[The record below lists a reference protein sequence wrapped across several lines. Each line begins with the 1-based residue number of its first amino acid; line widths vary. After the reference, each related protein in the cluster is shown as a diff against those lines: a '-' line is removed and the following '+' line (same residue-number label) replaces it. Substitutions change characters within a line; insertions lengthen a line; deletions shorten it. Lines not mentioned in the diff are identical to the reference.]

1 MQSNKTVI
9 HGDSI
14 TIFGDKWIAF
24 NNEEFMQRAFFSIK
38 SISMF
43 EFDNDQN
50 RLWFR
55 MKYDSQL
62 YFKQITSND
71 YDLLLKVLKIDSD

>member
-9 HGDSI
+9 HGDNI
-14 TIFGDKWIAF
+14 TIFGDKWLAF
-24 NNEEFMQRAFFSIK
+24 NNDKFMQRAFFSLK
-38 SISMF
+38 SVSMF
-43 EFDNDQN
+43 EYDTTQD
-50 RLWFR
+50 LLYFR